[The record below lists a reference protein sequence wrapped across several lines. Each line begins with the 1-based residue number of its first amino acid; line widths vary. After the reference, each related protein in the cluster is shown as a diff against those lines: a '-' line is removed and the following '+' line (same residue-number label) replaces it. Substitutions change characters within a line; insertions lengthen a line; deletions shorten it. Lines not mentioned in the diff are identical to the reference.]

1 MTAGVSRGRRHDPPV
16 MSRTGRAWL
25 LAVGL
30 LAGGCATARR
40 GEVAAPAAGGRVP
53 DSVEARVAG
62 LRAADPNQHAED
74 DDRRWGTPEARQRKQ
89 ERARQARQKAAGQ
102 PGKPADVVKTGG
114 R

>member
-30 LAGGCATARR
+30 LAG
-40 GEVAAPAAGGRVP
+40 
-53 DSVEARVAG
+53 G